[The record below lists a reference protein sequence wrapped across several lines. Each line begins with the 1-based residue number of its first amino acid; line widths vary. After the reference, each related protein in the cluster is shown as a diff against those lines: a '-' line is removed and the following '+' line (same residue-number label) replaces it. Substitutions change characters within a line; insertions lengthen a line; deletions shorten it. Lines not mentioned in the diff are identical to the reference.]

1 MLRAVRE
8 YLVLLAG
15 VMLMALGLDLFLVPN
30 KIAAG
35 GVGGIATILHYLL
48 GLPVGMTMLGLNVPL
63 FMWGLYRLG
72 LPFGFR
78 SLVGTVTLSLF
89 VDVMAPYL
97 PVPTSDVLLAS
108 VFGGVLVGLGL
119 GLVFR
124 SKATTGGT
132 DFAAA
137 IVRSYVGIN
146 VGQLLFLI
154 DASVVLAAGV
164 AFRSWELALYALITI
179 FITAWIVDIV
189 QEGLSYTKAFLIIS
203 NRPDEIAGSVM
214 QEVGRGATVWRAR
227 GAYTGAER
235 PVLLT
240 VVSRSEITRLKE
252 IVHAIDPQ
260 AFVVV
265 TDVREVIGEGFKEYA
280 PRR

>member
-15 VMLMALGLDLFLVPN
+15 VILMALGLDLFLVPN

-35 GVGGIATILHYLL
+35 GVGGIATIIHYLL
-48 GLPVGMTMLGLNVPL
+48 GFPVGMTMLGLNVPL

-78 SLVGTVTLSLF
+78 SLVGTVALSLF
-89 VDVMAPYL
+89 IDVMAPYL
-97 PVPTSDVLLAS
+97 PVPTNDVLLAS

-154 DASVVLAAGV
+154 DAGVVLAAGI
-164 AFRSWELALYALITI
+164 AFNSWELALYALITI
-179 FITAWIVDIV
+179 FITAWIVDVV
-189 QEGLSYTKAFLIIS
+189 QEGLSYTKAFFIIS
-203 NRPDEIAGSVM
+203 NRPEEIAATVTK
-214 QEVGRGATVWRAR
+214 ELNRGATIWRAR

-260 AFVVV
+260 AFVIV
-265 TDVREVIGEGFKEYA
+265 TEVREVIGEGFKEYT

>member
-1 MLRAVRE
+1 MLRTVRE
-8 YLVLLAG
+8 YVVLLAG
-15 VMLMALGLDLFLVPN
+15 VLLMALGFDLFLVPH

-35 GVGGIATILHYLL
+35 GVGGIATITYHLF
-48 GLPVGMTMLGLNVPL
+48 GLPVGAMMLVLNVPL
-63 FMWGLYRLG
+63 FIWGFYRLG

-78 SLVGTVTLSLF
+78 SLLGTVTLSLF
-89 VDVMAPYL
+89 IDVMAPYL
-97 PVPTSDVLLAS
+97 PVPTYDVLLAS
-108 VFGGVLVGLGL
+108 IFGGVLVGLGL
-119 GLVFR
+119 GMVFR
-124 SKATTGGT
+124 SKGTTGGT
-132 DFAAA
+132 ELAAA

-154 DASVVLAAGV
+154 DAVVVVAAGL
-164 AFRSWELALYALITI
+164 AFKSWELALYAMITI
-179 FITAWIVDIV
+179 FITSWIVDVV
-189 QEGLSYTKAFLIIS
+189 QEGLSYTKAFFIITS
-203 NRPDEIAGSVM
+203 RPDDIAKVVM
-214 QEVGRGATVWRAR
+214 DELSRGATLWSGT

-260 AFVVV
+260 AFVIV
-265 TDVREVIGEGFKEYA
+265 TEVREVIGEGFKEYT

>member
-1 MLRAVRE
+1 MLRTVRE
-8 YLVLLAG
+8 YLVLLVG
-15 VMLMALGLDLFLVPN
+15 VILMALGLDLFLVPN

-35 GVGGIATILHYLL
+35 GVGGIATIIHYLL
-48 GLPVGMTMLGLNVPL
+48 GFPVGMTMLGLNVPL

-78 SLVGTVTLSLF
+78 SLVGTMTLSLF
-89 VDVMAPYL
+89 IDVMAPYL
-97 PVPTSDVLLAS
+97 PVPTNDVLLAS

-154 DASVVLAAGV
+154 DAGVVLAAGI
-164 AFRSWELALYALITI
+164 AFHSWELALYALITI
-179 FITAWIVDIV
+179 FITAWIVDVV
-189 QEGLSYTKAFLIIS
+189 QEGLSYTKAFFIIS
-203 NRPDEIAGSVM
+203 NRPEEIAATVTK
-214 QEVGRGATVWRAR
+214 ELNRGATIWRAT

-260 AFVVV
+260 AFVIV
-265 TDVREVIGEGFKEYA
+265 TEVREVIGEGFKEYT